1 MNGSHAQA
9 VESGEAT
16 MSLRVI
22 RNNGEVEQHQGDP
35 VEIEIPAALV
45 AEYRQAIKTL
55 RDVESRIMQHMTG
68 A

>member
-1 MNGSHAQA
+1 MSGAHAEA
-9 VESGEAT
+9 LVDGEAT

-22 RNNGEVEQHQGDP
+22 RNNGDIEQHEGEP
-35 VEIEIPAALV
+35 VQVEIPAVLV

-55 RDVESRIMQHMTG
+55 RDIESRIMQHMTG